1 MNKLNR
7 DITKSIKQIKA
18 DMVAEYQKFFKD
30 LKKKGIVVL
39 DDWAWDRPIGRDFN
53 IYGADAKLYMKSLR
67 GNMVTKLG
75 NDEIN
80 MLMLME
86 YPDIYTYVTADEL
99 KNFETV
105 TYPKLYAEWQE
116 DQKRVRAQKRAD
128 NAKNAD
134 KIRAEIDNLQRQ
146 LDSLENAD
154 C

>member
-7 DITKSIKQIKA
+7 EITKSIKQIKA
-18 DMVAEYQKFFKD
+18 DMVAKYQEFFKD

-39 DDWAWDRPIGRDFN
+39 DDWAWNRPIDRDFN

-67 GNMVTKLG
+67 DNTITKFGN
-75 NDEIN
+75 NEIN
-80 MLMLME
+80 MLME
-86 YPDIYTYVTADEL
+86 YPDSYVYVTADEL
-99 KNFETV
+99 KQFETV

-134 KIRAEIDNLQRQ
+134 KIRAKIAELQHQ
-146 LDSLENAD
+146 LDSLENTD

>member
-7 DITKSIKQIKA
+7 EITESIRQIKA
-18 DMVAEYQKFFKD
+18 DMVAKYQKFFKD

-39 DDWAWDRPIGRDFN
+39 NDWAWDRPLNRDFN
-53 IYGADAKLYMKSLR
+53 IYGADAKLYVKSLR
-67 GNMVTKLG
+67 DNTITKFG
-75 NDEIN
+75 DNEIN
-80 MLMLME
+80 TLIE
-86 YPDIYTYVTADEL
+86 YPDSYVYVTADEL
-99 KNFETV
+99 KQFETV

-134 KIRAEIDNLQRQ
+134 KIRAEIADLQRQ
-146 LDSLENAD
+146 LDSLENTD

>member
-18 DMVAEYQKFFKD
+18 DMVAKYQKFFKD

-39 DDWAWDRPIGRDFN
+39 NDWAWDRPLNRDFN
-53 IYGADAKLYMKSLR
+53 IYGADAKLYVKSLR
-67 GNMVTKLG
+67 DNTITKFG
-75 NDEIN
+75 DNKIN
-80 MLMLME
+80 MLMA
-86 YPDIYTYVTADEL
+86 YPDSYVYVTADEL
-99 KNFETV
+99 KQFETV

-134 KIRAEIDNLQRQ
+134 KIHAEIAKLQRK
-146 LDSLENAD
+146 LYSIENAD

>member
-7 DITKSIKQIKA
+7 DITKSIQQIKA
-18 DMVAEYQKFFKD
+18 DMVAKYQKFFKD

-39 DDWAWDRPIGRDFN
+39 NDWAWDRPLNRDFN
-53 IYGADAKLYMKSLR
+53 IYGADAKLYVKSLR
-67 GNMVTKLG
+67 DNTITKFG
-75 NDEIN
+75 DNEIN
-80 MLMLME
+80 MLME
-86 YPDIYTYVTADEL
+86 YPDSYVYVTADEL
-99 KNFETV
+99 KQFETV

-146 LDSLENAD
+146 LYSLENAD

>member
-7 DITKSIKQIKA
+7 DITKSIRQIKA
-18 DMVAEYQKFFKD
+18 DMVAKYQKFFKD

-39 DDWAWDRPIGRDFN
+39 DDWAWNRPIDRDFN

-67 GNMVTKLG
+67 DNTITKFGN
-75 NDEIN
+75 NEIN
-80 MLMLME
+80 MLME
-86 YPDIYTYVTADEL
+86 YPDSYVYVTADEL
-99 KNFETV
+99 KQFETV

-116 DQKRVRAQKRAD
+116 DQKLIRAQKRAD

-134 KIRAEIDNLQRQ
+134 KIRAKIADLQRQ
-146 LDSLENAD
+146 LDSLENTD

>member
-7 DITKSIKQIKA
+7 DITKSIQQIKA
-18 DMVAEYQKFFKD
+18 DMVAKYQKFFKD

-39 DDWAWDRPIGRDFN
+39 NDWAWDRPLNRDFN
-53 IYGADAKLYMKSLR
+53 IYGADAKLYVKSLR
-67 GNMVTKLG
+67 DNTVTKFG
-75 NDEIN
+75 DNEIN
-80 MLMLME
+80 MLME
-86 YPDIYTYVTADEL
+86 YPDSYVYVTADEL
-99 KNFETV
+99 KQFETV

-134 KIRAEIDNLQRQ
+134 KIRAEIADLQRQ
-146 LDSLENAD
+146 LDSLENTD

>member
-7 DITKSIKQIKA
+7 EITKSIKQIKA
-18 DMVAEYQKFFKD
+18 DMVAKYQEFFKD

-39 DDWAWDRPIGRDFN
+39 DDWAWNRPIDRDFN
-53 IYGADAKLYMKSLR
+53 IYGADAKLYVKSLR
-67 GNMVTKLG
+67 DNTITKFGN
-75 NDEIN
+75 NEIN
-80 MLMLME
+80 MLME
-86 YPDIYTYVTADEL
+86 YPDSYVYVTADEI
-99 KNFETV
+99 KQFETV

-134 KIRAEIDNLQRQ
+134 KIRAEIAKLQRQ
-146 LDSLENAD
+146 LDSLENTD

>member
-7 DITKSIKQIKA
+7 EITKSIKQIKA
-18 DMVAEYQKFFKD
+18 DMVAKYQEFFKD

-39 DDWAWDRPIGRDFN
+39 DDWAWNRPIDRDFN
-53 IYGADAKLYMKSLR
+53 IYGADAKLYVKSLR
-67 GNMVTKLG
+67 DNTVTKFG
-75 NDEIN
+75 NNEIN
-80 MLMLME
+80 MLME
-86 YPDIYTYVTADEL
+86 YPDSYVYATADEL
-99 KNFETV
+99 KQFETV

-134 KIRAEIDNLQRQ
+134 KIRAKIADLQRQ
-146 LDSLENAD
+146 LDSLENTD

>member
-7 DITKSIKQIKA
+7 EITKSIKQIKA
-18 DMVAEYQKFFKD
+18 DMVAKYQEFFKD

-39 DDWAWDRPIGRDFN
+39 DDWAWNRPIDRDFN
-53 IYGADAKLYMKSLR
+53 IYGADAKLYVKSLR
-67 GNMVTKLG
+67 DNTITKFG
-75 NDEIN
+75 DNEIN
-80 MLMLME
+80 TLIE
-86 YPDIYTYVTADEL
+86 YPDSYVYVTADEL
-99 KNFETV
+99 KQFETV

-134 KIRAEIDNLQRQ
+134 KIRAEIAKLQRQ
-146 LDSLENAD
+146 LDSLENTD

>member
-18 DMVAEYQKFFKD
+18 DMVAKYQKFFKD

-39 DDWAWDRPIGRDFN
+39 DDWAWDRPIAGDFN
-53 IYGADAKLYMKSLR
+53 IYGADAKLYVKSLR

-75 NDEIN
+75 NDKIN
-80 MLMLME
+80 MLIE
-86 YPDIYTYVTADEL
+86 YPDIYTYATADEL
-99 KNFETV
+99 KRFETV

-134 KIRAEIDNLQRQ
+134 KIRAEIAELQRQ

>member
-7 DITKSIKQIKA
+7 DITKSIQQIKA
-18 DMVAEYQKFFKD
+18 DMVAKYQKFFKD

-39 DDWAWDRPIGRDFN
+39 NDWAWDRPLNRDFN
-53 IYGADAKLYMKSLR
+53 IYGADAKLYVKSLR
-67 GNMVTKLG
+67 DNTVTKFG
-75 NDEIN
+75 NNEIN
-80 MLMLME
+80 MLME
-86 YPDIYTYVTADEL
+86 YPDSYVYVTADEL
-99 KNFETV
+99 KQFETV

-134 KIRAEIDNLQRQ
+134 KIRAEIADLQRQ
-146 LDSLENAD
+146 LDSLENTD

>member
-18 DMVAEYQKFFKD
+18 DMVAKYQEFFKD

-39 DDWAWDRPIGRDFN
+39 DDWAWDRPLNRDFN
-53 IYGADAKLYMKSLR
+53 IYGADAKLYVKSLR
-67 GNMVTKLG
+67 DNTITKFG
-75 NDEIN
+75 DNEIN
-80 MLMLME
+80 TLIE
-86 YPDIYTYVTADEL
+86 YPDSYVYVTADEL
-99 KNFETV
+99 KQFETV

-116 DQKRVRAQKRAD
+116 DQKLIRAQKRAD

-134 KIRAEIDNLQRQ
+134 KIRAEIAKLQHQ
-146 LDSLENAD
+146 LDSLENTD

>member
-7 DITKSIKQIKA
+7 EITKSIKQIKA
-18 DMVAEYQKFFKD
+18 DMVAKYQEFFKD

-39 DDWAWDRPIGRDFN
+39 DDWAWNRPIDRDFN

-67 GNMVTKLG
+67 DNTITKFGN
-75 NDEIN
+75 NEIN
-80 MLMLME
+80 MLME
-86 YPDIYTYVTADEL
+86 YPDSYVYVTADEL
-99 KNFETV
+99 KQFETV

-134 KIRAEIDNLQRQ
+134 KIRAEIAELQRQ
-146 LDSLENAD
+146 LDSLENTD

>member
-7 DITKSIKQIKA
+7 DITKSIQQIKA
-18 DMVAEYQKFFKD
+18 DMVAKYQKFFKD
-30 LKKKGIVVL
+30 LTKKGIVVL
-39 DDWAWDRPIGRDFN
+39 NDWAWDRPLNRDFN
-53 IYGADAKLYMKSLR
+53 IYGADAKLYVKSLR
-67 GNMVTKLG
+67 DNTVTKFG
-75 NDEIN
+75 DNEIN
-80 MLMLME
+80 TLME
-86 YPDIYTYVTADEL
+86 YPDSYVYVTADEL
-99 KNFETV
+99 KQFETV

-134 KIRAEIDNLQRQ
+134 KIRAEIAKLQRQ

>member
-7 DITKSIKQIKA
+7 EITKSIKQIKA
-18 DMVAEYQKFFKD
+18 DMVAKYQEFFKD

-39 DDWAWDRPIGRDFN
+39 DDWAWNRPIDRDFN
-53 IYGADAKLYMKSLR
+53 IYGADAKLYVKSLR
-67 GNMVTKLG
+67 DNTVTKFG
-75 NDEIN
+75 DNEIN
-80 MLMLME
+80 TLIE
-86 YPDIYTYVTADEL
+86 YPDSYVYVTADEL
-99 KNFETV
+99 KQFETV

-134 KIRAEIDNLQRQ
+134 KIRAEIAKLQRQ
-146 LDSLENAD
+146 LDSLENTD

>member
-7 DITKSIKQIKA
+7 DITKSIQQIKA
-18 DMVAEYQKFFKD
+18 DMVAKYQKFFKD

-39 DDWAWDRPIGRDFN
+39 NDWAWDRPLNRDFN
-53 IYGADAKLYMKSLR
+53 IYGADAKLYVKSLR
-67 GNMVTKLG
+67 DNTVTKFG
-75 NDEIN
+75 DNEIN
-80 MLMLME
+80 TLIE
-86 YPDIYTYVTADEL
+86 YPDSYVYVTADEL
-99 KNFETV
+99 KQFETV

-134 KIRAEIDNLQRQ
+134 KIRAEIAKLQRQ

>member
-18 DMVAEYQKFFKD
+18 DMVAKYQKFFKD

-39 DDWAWDRPIGRDFN
+39 NDWAWDRPLDRDFK
-53 IYGADAKLYMKSLR
+53 IYGADAKLYVKSLR
-67 GNMVTKLG
+67 DNTVTKFG
-75 NDEIN
+75 DNEIN
-80 MLMLME
+80 TLIE
-86 YPDIYTYVTADEL
+86 YPDSYVYVTADEL
-99 KNFETV
+99 KQFETV
-105 TYPKLYAEWQE
+105 TYPKLYAEWRE

-134 KIRAEIDNLQRQ
+134 KIRAEIADLQRQ
-146 LDSLENAD
+146 LDSLENTD

>member
-7 DITKSIKQIKA
+7 EITKSIKQIKA
-18 DMVAEYQKFFKD
+18 DMVAKYQEFFKD

-39 DDWAWDRPIGRDFN
+39 DDWAWNRPIDRDFN
-53 IYGADAKLYMKSLR
+53 IYGADAKLYMKSLCDNTITKF
-67 GNMVTKLG
+67 GN
-75 NDEIN
+75 NEIN
-80 MLMLME
+80 MLME
-86 YPDIYTYVTADEL
+86 YPDSYVYVTADEL
-99 KNFETV
+99 KQFETV

-134 KIRAEIDNLQRQ
+134 KIRAKIADLQRQ
-146 LDSLENAD
+146 LDSLENTD

>member
-7 DITKSIKQIKA
+7 EITESIRQIKA
-18 DMVAEYQKFFKD
+18 DMVAKYQKFFKD

-39 DDWAWDRPIGRDFN
+39 DDWAWDRPIDRDFN
-53 IYGADAKLYMKSLR
+53 IYGADAKLYVKSLR
-67 GNMVTKLG
+67 DNTITKFGN
-75 NDEIN
+75 NEIN
-80 MLMLME
+80 MLME
-86 YPDIYTYVTADEL
+86 YPDSYVYVTADEL
-99 KNFETV
+99 KQFETV

-134 KIRAEIDNLQRQ
+134 KIRAEIAKLQRK
-146 LDSLENAD
+146 LYSIENAD

>member
-7 DITKSIKQIKA
+7 DITESIKQIRA
-18 DMVAEYQKFFKD
+18 DMVSKYQEFFKD

-39 DDWAWDRPIGRDFN
+39 NDWAWDRPLNRDFN
-53 IYGADAKLYMKSLR
+53 IYGADAKLYVKSLR
-67 GNMVTKLG
+67 DNTITKFGN
-75 NDEIN
+75 NEIN
-80 MLMLME
+80 MLME
-86 YPDIYTYVTADEL
+86 YPDSYVYVTADEL
-99 KNFETV
+99 KQFETV

-134 KIRAEIDNLQRQ
+134 KIRAKIADLQRQ
-146 LDSLENAD
+146 LDSLENTD

>member
-7 DITKSIKQIKA
+7 EITKSIKQIKA
-18 DMVAEYQKFFKD
+18 DMVAKYQEFFKD

-39 DDWAWDRPIGRDFN
+39 DDWAWNRPIDRDFN

-67 GNMVTKLG
+67 DNTITKFGN
-75 NDEIN
+75 NEIN
-80 MLMLME
+80 MLME
-86 YPDIYTYVTADEL
+86 YPDSYVYVTADEL
-99 KNFETV
+99 KQFETV

-116 DQKRVRAQKRAD
+116 DQKRVRAQMRAD

-134 KIRAEIDNLQRQ
+134 KIRAEIAELQRQ
-146 LDSLENAD
+146 LDSLENTD

>member
-7 DITKSIKQIKA
+7 DITESIRQIKA
-18 DMVAEYQKFFKD
+18 DMVAKYQKFFKD

-39 DDWAWDRPIGRDFN
+39 NDWAWDRPLNRDFN
-53 IYGADAKLYMKSLR
+53 IYGADAKLYVKSLR
-67 GNMVTKLG
+67 DNTVTKFG
-75 NDEIN
+75 DNEIN
-80 MLMLME
+80 MLME
-86 YPDIYTYVTADEL
+86 YPDSYVYVTADEL
-99 KNFETV
+99 KQFETV

-134 KIRAEIDNLQRQ
+134 KIRAEIAKLQRQ
-146 LDSLENAD
+146 LDSIENAD

>member
-7 DITKSIKQIKA
+7 DGTKSIKQIKA
-18 DMVAEYQKFFKD
+18 DMVAKYQEFFKD

-39 DDWAWDRPIGRDFN
+39 DDWSWNRPIDRDFN
-53 IYGADAKLYMKSLR
+53 IYGADAKLYVKSLR
-67 GNMVTKLG
+67 DNTITKFGN
-75 NDEIN
+75 NEIN
-80 MLMLME
+80 MLME
-86 YPDIYTYVTADEL
+86 YPDSYVYATADEL
-99 KNFETV
+99 KQFETV

-134 KIRAEIDNLQRQ
+134 KIRAEIAKLQRQ
-146 LDSLENAD
+146 LDSLENTD

>member
-7 DITKSIKQIKA
+7 DITESIRQIKA
-18 DMVAEYQKFFKD
+18 DMVAKYQKFFKD

-39 DDWAWDRPIGRDFN
+39 DDWAGNRPIDRDFN

-67 GNMVTKLG
+67 DNTVTKFG
-75 NDEIN
+75 NNEIN
-80 MLMLME
+80 MLME
-86 YPDIYTYVTADEL
+86 YPDSYVYVTADEL
-99 KNFETV
+99 KQFETV

>member
-7 DITKSIKQIKA
+7 EITKSIKQIKA
-18 DMVAEYQKFFKD
+18 DMIAKYQEFFKD

-39 DDWAWDRPIGRDFN
+39 DDWAWNRPIDRDFN
-53 IYGADAKLYMKSLR
+53 IYGADAKLYVKSLR
-67 GNMVTKLG
+67 DNTITKFGN
-75 NDEIN
+75 NEIN
-80 MLMLME
+80 MLME
-86 YPDIYTYVTADEL
+86 YPDSYVYVTADEL
-99 KNFETV
+99 KQFETV

-134 KIRAEIDNLQRQ
+134 KIRAEITKLQRQ
-146 LDSLENAD
+146 LDSIENAD

>member
-7 DITKSIKQIKA
+7 EITKSIKQIKA
-18 DMVAEYQKFFKD
+18 DMIAKYQEFFKD

-39 DDWAWDRPIGRDFN
+39 NDWAWDRPIDRDFN
-53 IYGADAKLYMKSLR
+53 IYGADAKLYVKSLR
-67 GNMVTKLG
+67 DNTITKFGN
-75 NDEIN
+75 NEIN
-80 MLMLME
+80 MLME
-86 YPDIYTYVTADEL
+86 YPDIYTYVTADEI
-99 KNFETV
+99 KQFETV

-134 KIRAEIDNLQRQ
+134 KIRAKIADLQRQ
-146 LDSLENAD
+146 LDSLENTD

>member
-7 DITKSIKQIKA
+7 DITKSIQQIKA
-18 DMVAEYQKFFKD
+18 DMVAKYQKFFKD

-39 DDWAWDRPIGRDFN
+39 DDWAWNRPIDRDFN
-53 IYGADAKLYMKSLR
+53 IYGADAKLYVKSLR
-67 GNMVTKLG
+67 DNTITKFGN
-75 NDEIN
+75 NEIN
-80 MLMLME
+80 MLME
-86 YPDIYTYVTADEL
+86 YPDSYVYATADEL
-99 KNFETV
+99 KQFETV

-134 KIRAEIDNLQRQ
+134 KIRAEIADLQRQ
-146 LDSLENAD
+146 LDSLENTD

>member
-7 DITKSIKQIKA
+7 EITKSIQQIKA
-18 DMVAEYQKFFKD
+18 DMVAKYQKFFKD

-39 DDWAWDRPIGRDFN
+39 DDWAWNRPIDRDFN
-53 IYGADAKLYMKSLR
+53 IYGADAKLYVKSLR
-67 GNMVTKLG
+67 DNTITKFGN
-75 NDEIN
+75 NEIN
-80 MLMLME
+80 MLME
-86 YPDIYTYVTADEL
+86 YPNSYVYATADEL
-99 KNFETV
+99 KQFETV

-134 KIRAEIDNLQRQ
+134 KLRAKIADLQRQ
-146 LDSLENAD
+146 LDSLENTD